1 MALQNPKREGRK
13 KYYCGMM
20 ALTFIKGMDLAI
32 LHTTYGAM
40 PRLGLRSTELSIYN
54 NF

>member
-1 MALQNPKREGRK
+1 MALQKPKREGRK

-32 LHTTYGAM
+32 LHTTYRVL
-40 PRLGLRSTELSIYN
+40 PSVVDFEIQKLINR
-54 NF
+54 